1 MDWWIKEV
9 NMGDYDDI
17 ELGYDDDNDYDWEY
31 DCCEEFD

>member
-17 ELGYDDDNDYDWEY
+17 ELGYDDDDDWEY